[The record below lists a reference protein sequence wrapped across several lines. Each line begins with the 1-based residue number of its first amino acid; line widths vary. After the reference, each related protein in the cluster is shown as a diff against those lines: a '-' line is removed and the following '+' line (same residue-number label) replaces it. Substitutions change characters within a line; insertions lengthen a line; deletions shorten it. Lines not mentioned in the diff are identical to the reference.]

1 MQIQLNRNIVVEG
14 IHRVIDDIVE
24 VKDEV
29 ARYLL
34 ATGAARKVSEVIA
47 DVEDDHDDV
56 EDDHDGVEDDHDG
69 DEAPPDA
76 VKKATRKAK

>member
-47 DVEDDHDDV
+47 DVEDDHD
-56 EDDHDGVEDDHDG
+56 G